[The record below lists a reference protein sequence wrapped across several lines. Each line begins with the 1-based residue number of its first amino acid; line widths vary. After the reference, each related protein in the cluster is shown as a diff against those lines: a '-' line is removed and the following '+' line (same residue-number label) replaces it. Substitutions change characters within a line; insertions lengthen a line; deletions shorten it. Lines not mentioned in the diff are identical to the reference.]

1 MHCPFCKNP
10 DTRVLDSRVSDDGS
24 AIRRRRSCQACEKR
38 FTTIEQMQLMV
49 AKRSGATEAF
59 DREKAVAGVA
69 KACKGR
75 PVSADDLARLGQKVE
90 DILRLSGH
98 AEIPA
103 NEIGLAILEP
113 LRELDEVA
121 YLRFAS
127 VYKSFSSADDF
138 AAEIA
143 LLMSAG
149 IDSELSD
156 HSEHA
161 DSTDF

>member
-1 MHCPFCKNP
+1 MQCPFCKHC
-10 DTRVLDSRVSDDGS
+10 DTRVLDSRVADDGS
-24 AIRRRRSCQACEKR
+24 AIRRRRSCQSCEKR

-75 PVSADDLARLGQKVE
+75 PVSPDDLARLGQKVE
-90 DILRLSGH
+90 DTLRLSGH

-127 VYKSFSSADDF
+127 VYKSFNSADDF

-143 LLMSAG
+143 SMMTA
-149 IDSELSD
+149 DADAELA
-156 HSEHA
+156 EE
-161 DSTDF
+161 TLRN